1 MRLSLLCPA
10 DVAPLAVPN
19 NDTTPLHTPTLLPM
33 SPHPVPAPPTAGAA
47 PAPPSETE
55 RPPHCSESHAAPHQC
70 FPNQAPKTRD
80 IHQFSTSFAAAV
92 PHDWFINPDSLKE
105 SFRIASNLD
114 WANIDLSGYP
124 GKLCESQ
131 RAKVESF
138 LGFGSGFSSRLCQ
151 NSVCLPACMCVCV
164 CDGPSRLRGV

>member
-1 MRLSLLCPA
+1 MSYQYSIYMRLSLFCPA

-19 NDTTPLHTPTLLPM
+19 NDTAPLHTPTLPPM
-33 SPHPVPAPPTAGAA
+33 SPHLVPAPPSAGAA

-55 RPPHCSESHAAPHQC
+55 RPPHCSGSHAASSAPHQR
-70 FPNQAPKTRD
+70 FPYATPKTRD

-92 PHDWFINPDSLKE
+92 PHDWFSNPDSLKE

-124 GKLCESQ
+124 GQLCESPH
-131 RAKVESF
+131 AKMESSPF
-138 LGFGSGFSSRLCQ
+138 LGFHFW
-151 NSVCLPACMCVCV
+151 V
-164 CDGPSRLRGV
+164 